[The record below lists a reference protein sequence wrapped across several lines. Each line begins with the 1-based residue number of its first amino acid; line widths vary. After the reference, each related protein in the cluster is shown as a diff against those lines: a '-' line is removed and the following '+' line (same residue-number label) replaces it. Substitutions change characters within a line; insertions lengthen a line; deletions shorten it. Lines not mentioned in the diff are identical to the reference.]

1 MKNSK
6 ECKDVLFYLNNV
18 LIYEFPY
25 KEITPKHLLLAIL
38 DSPSC
43 HAYMMISQ
51 INPQSDVISLR
62 DGLVD
67 EFGISLKDIVLKNTV
82 GYGKETL
89 SIMDKAAIEA
99 ENMSAKR
106 VSTEH
111 ILLSMLNSSNGFDI
125 GKTLN
130 GFGIDYDTVTA
141 SYNNFKMRKN
151 NIKKEYEHYADNS
164 ASNYTLL
171 KSEINSM
178 ATVNGDKTPFI
189 EKYTVNLHEEIAN
202 GKYDKLIG
210 REEILNNVI
219 KVLSR
224 RKKNNV
230 ILVGKPGTGKCLAKG
245 TKVLMYDGTFKEVE
259 NISIG
264 DELMGIDS
272 TPRKVIDLGNG
283 IDEMYKVHQENGND
297 YVVNSEHI
305 LSLIK
310 DGEVHNIPIKEYA
323 SYSEDERKSF
333 KGYKCGLIQF
343 NSEKKTEV
351 DPYELG
357 KLFGEHFIS
366 RLDKDYVFNY
376 LFDISVK
383 IPYEYKVSSVEDR
396 LKLLEGIMDGFS
408 ATFKDGRYIINVYGH
423 DLSDDIKFIC
433 ESLGLHVTSKATL
446 GNTLYKFEIKG
457 KLFDEWKEKHVVNIN
472 EFTGNVIDNG
482 SVSVEPIGEDEY
494 YGFEIDGDRLFML
507 EDFTV
512 THNTSIG
519 YRLAEMIDN
528 GNVPE
533 NLEGKKVVML
543 NAMSLLSGTQ
553 LRGMLEERVD
563 GLFSELKANPNYIL
577 FIDDMQ
583 NIIKNSNK
591 DKDGDISDVIGNIL
605 SGGDVR
611 VVGTISFKDYRNGI
625 ENNPVLSTKLQ
636 KIVVE
641 PSTKEEA
648 FEILKTN
655 KGYYEKFHHVKFSDA
670 CILKAVKL
678 AKRYITNN
686 YLPDS
691 AIDVIDLT
699 GASVSLTNS
708 HSETIKSLNEKL
720 KTYDGEKRAAMKT
733 GDFEKL
739 DEIAKEE
746 SSILKQI
753 SDAKKKIDR
762 DESTWINVTEDDIA
776 DTVSS
781 MTMIPVSKLTDS
793 NKNTI
798 LHIDEIL
805 KRDVVGQD
813 DAINEIA
820 KAIKRSRAGFSDNN
834 KCTSLMMLGSTGCG
848 KCVTG
853 NTKIRIKNKKT
864 GKILSV
870 TMHELKSIAKNSKR
884 K

>member
-1 MKNSK
+1 
-6 ECKDVLFYLNNV
+6 
-18 LIYEFPY
+18 
-25 KEITPKHLLLAIL
+25 
-38 DSPSC
+38 
-43 HAYMMISQ
+43 
-51 INPQSDVISLR
+51 
-62 DGLVD
+62 
-67 EFGISLKDIVLKNTV
+67 
-82 GYGKETL
+82 
-89 SIMDKAAIEA
+89 
-99 ENMSAKR
+99 
-106 VSTEH
+106 
-111 ILLSMLNSSNGFDI
+111 
-125 GKTLN
+125 
-130 GFGIDYDTVTA
+130 
-141 SYNNFKMRKN
+141 
-151 NIKKEYEHYADNS
+151 
-164 ASNYTLL
+164 
-171 KSEINSM
+171 
-178 ATVNGDKTPFI
+178 
-189 EKYTVNLHEEIAN
+189 
-202 GKYDKLIG
+202 
-210 REEILNNVI
+210 
-219 KVLSR
+219 
-224 RKKNNV
+224 
-230 ILVGKPGTGKCLAKG
+230 
-245 TKVLMYDGTFKEVE
+245 MYDGTFKEVE

-310 DGEVHNIPIKEYA
+310 EGEVHNIPIKEYA

-357 KLFGEHFIS
+357 KLFGEPFIS

-376 LFDISVK
+376 LFDIPVK

-396 LKLLEGIMDGFS
+396 LKLLEGIMDCFS

-720 KTYDGEKRAAMKT
+720 KAYDGEKRAAMKT

-884 K
+884 T